1 MKADIAPSVMRLLK
15 TVRSATISIGTGKRN
30 SEQMTGESCE
40 ECGRINAMP
49 VGVFRYLCFVCKE
62 LEEMDEEE
70 DHDYLHR

>member
-1 MKADIAPSVMRLLK
+1 
-15 TVRSATISIGTGKRN
+15 
-30 SEQMTGESCE
+30 
-40 ECGRINAMP
+40 MP